1 MKLCYQVATP
11 DVEISPAVTAFQ
23 GDIDTSLDILGEF
36 GFQGVEF
43 MTINP
48 LKLDWAHIEKA
59 ATRNDLDIVLVCT
72 GEIYGQQGLTFMDP
86 DENIR
91 LHAIKRVKEMM
102 DFAAYFGAMINIGRV
117 RGQYRDTLPRG
128 LSYQYA
134 LEGFKSIAEYGE
146 KKNVKIAIEPVTYMQ
161 TNFINTAAEAIQIC
175 KEVGSEQLK
184 IMLDLFHLNI
194 EEKDILQTIRDSKD
208 DMIHI
213 HLADNNRRY
222 PGMGGF
228 DFEKI
233 LGTIHE
239 TGYKGAVCTEIYQ
252 LPNQLEAV
260 QGTAR
265 TLIPILQ
272 KLY

>member
-11 DVEISPAVTAFQ
+11 DVAISPSVTAFQ
-23 GDIDTSLDILGEF
+23 GDIDASLDILGEF

-48 LKLDWAHIEKA
+48 SELDWGHIEKA

-91 LHAIKRVKEMM
+91 LQAIKRVKEMM

-208 DMIHI
+208 YNIHI

-233 LGTIHE
+233 LRTINE

-252 LPNQLEAV
+252 LPNQLEAA